1 MAGESNLRLLLQGM
15 TPELDEAPY
24 GIVVVKEDL
33 QLPAGKTF
41 ALITEAEGTTV
52 VAATQVL
59 HASGYDVPSEWAH
72 ITLQI
77 HSSLEAVGLTA
88 AFAKALGNVGISA
101 NVIAGF
107 HHDHIF
113 VQWSKRHEAMS
124 ALRALSH
131 SN

>member
-1 MAGESNLRLLLQGM
+1 MSGETNLRLLLQGM
-15 TPELDEAPY
+15 TPKLDEASY
-24 GIVVVKEDL
+24 GILLARDDL
-33 QLPAGKTF
+33 QLSAGQTF
-41 ALITEAEGTTV
+41 ALITEAEGITV

-59 HASGYDVPSEWAH
+59 QSAGYVVQSEWAH

-88 AFAKALGNVGISA
+88 AFATALGNVGISA

-113 VQWSKRHEAMS
+113 VQWSKRHDAMS
-124 ALRALSH
+124 ALRALSRAT
-131 SN
+131 